1 MLRTW
6 VFEFLP
12 ELTDQAAAASQQ
24 TIPHYIGEYLS
35 LWERDEALG
44 FDGIFFSEH
53 HFGGSFSASPI
64 LLIAA
69 TAARTK
75 AANCFNITGAPEGFF
90 VQFEKADGKIKNLT
104 LVQGPRSS
112 LVL

>member
-1 MLRTW
+1 MKFRHR
-6 VFEFLP
+6 
-12 ELTDQAAAASQQ
+12 AAWPLYVAAEVPKITANVSGRVAEQFC
-24 TIPHYIGEYLS
+24 LK
-35 LWERDEALG
+35 AN
-44 FDGIFFSEH
+44 
-53 HFGGSFSASPI
+53 
-64 LLIAA
+64 A

-75 AANCFNITGAPEGFF
+75 AANRFNITGAPEGFF